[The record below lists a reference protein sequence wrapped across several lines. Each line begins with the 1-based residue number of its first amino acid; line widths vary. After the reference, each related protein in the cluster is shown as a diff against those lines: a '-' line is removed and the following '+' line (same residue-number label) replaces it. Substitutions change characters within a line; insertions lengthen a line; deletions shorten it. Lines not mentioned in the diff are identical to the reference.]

1 MQSIGTSQEKQ
12 LVLIMASA
20 LKDNGSTSRWRKIR
34 QRILERDQYTC
45 QICGMEGNTVD
56 HIIPR
61 SSNGGD
67 EDFNLQCLCSRC
79 NSSKGGNNR
88 QNGKS
93 SPFFSST
100 GTPLTL
106 PALNSP
112 QNASRSHEND

>member
-1 MQSIGTSQEKQ
+1 M
-12 LVLIMASA
+12 IMSSA

-34 QRILERDQYTC
+34 QRILERDQFCC

-61 SSNGGD
+61 SSGGGD
-67 EDFNLQCLCSRC
+67 EEFNLQCLCSRC

-88 QNGKS
+88 QNGKNGKNAQT

-106 PALNSP
+106 PVSFSP
-112 QNASRSHEND
+112 ENDSKSHEND